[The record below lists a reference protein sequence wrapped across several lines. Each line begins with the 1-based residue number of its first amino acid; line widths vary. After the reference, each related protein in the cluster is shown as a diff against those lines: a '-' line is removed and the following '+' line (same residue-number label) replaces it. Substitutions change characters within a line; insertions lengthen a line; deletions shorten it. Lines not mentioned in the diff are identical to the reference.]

1 MSASFGRLYAFY
13 SHTVDAT
20 ATPVGSTSHAQAAVF
35 SVKASPT
42 TKTLT
47 HQITGSFLKYL

>member
-1 MSASFGRLYAFY
+1 LYAFY

-20 ATPVGSTSHAQAAVF
+20 ATLVGSTSHAQAAVF
-35 SVKASPT
+35 SVTASPT

-47 HQITGSFLKYL
+47 HQIAGSFLKYLQWRYD